1 MKAPVLAFAALA
13 LAVPATAQTTGQ
25 TNGPTSGAALPG
37 APRARPVS
45 EGPAEV
51 AKGAPVN
58 GVLVL
63 YGNQRCPTDAD
74 GNEVV
79 VCTRR
84 PASEQFRVPKELRDL
99 QITPENESWAARS
112 SSTLNAGAGVNGI
125 GSCSAVGAGG
135 ATGCFGQ
142 ASRLNKR
149 TNQARRAENVPVGQ

>member
-1 MKAPVLAFAALA
+1 MRVLILAGLA
-13 LAVPATAQTTGQ
+13 LAVPATAQTA
-25 TNGPTSGAALPG
+25 PSAAAPAAALPG

-45 EGPAEV
+45 EGPVEV

-63 YGNQRCPTDAD
+63 YGNQRCPTDAN

-84 PASEQFRVPKELRDL
+84 PASEQFRVPKELREL
-99 QITPENESWAARS
+99 EITPENQSWATKAS
-112 SSTLNAGAGVNGI
+112 ATLDSGAGVNSI
-125 GSCSAVGAGG
+125 GSCSAVGVGG
-135 ATGCFGQ
+135 ASGCFGQ

-149 TNQARRAENVPVGQ
+149 TNQARTVENRPVGQ

>member
-1 MKAPVLAFAALA
+1 MKTLVLAALA
-13 LAVPATAQTTGQ
+13 LAAPATAQVGGQ
-25 TNGPTSGAALPG
+25 ATGAALPG
-37 APRARPVS
+37 ATRPRPVS

-63 YGNQRCPTDAD
+63 YGNQRCPTDND

-84 PASEQFRVPKELRDL
+84 PASEQFRVPKELREL

-112 SSTLNAGAGVNGI
+112 GSTLNAGAGVNGI

-149 TNQARRAENVPVGQ
+149 TNQARRAESQPAGQ